1 MEFTPEMIPTTEVI
15 SRRKKTP
22 LDYVC
27 LVFQALVIIA
37 LILLIAAASSKTSN
51 NKKDDNNFHAN
62 GVIVYVVFVL
72 VYIIYIVLEFCSS
85 SCSYLMHK
93 TSSMGIYDKMQR
105 IFYTHPEIIFHCE
118 TYHYEYRGNYDNR
131 RGQRPTK
138 QKIVTYREDYSMPYY
153 SSRDI
158 SGLFVLN
165 CDKEVVQNKAYIQLE
180 LIEEINFADNL
191 SYMDYEAV
199 RSDFYM
205 RNRPRDYYMTYY
217 EKRIIPGLSQF
228 NLVKIGNTEPFM
240 VNICFFILSTIFI
253 CAEFYKCYVDKLCVP
268 QRFTIRKIIST
279 RYDLNAQQYQERYQY
294 FMPALDLHNQQYTY
308 QPQEY
313 NYLNNDYNV
322 DLPTKDDLAKAEQY
336 SSKIPDYQI
345 QSYTCFNGD
354 IKVGVVKDDPSYCSA
369 NFSSD
374 LPPGCQEKDKEFI
387 DQFAQKYG
395 EQGLMKYPSI

>member
-22 LDYVC
+22 LDYAC

-37 LILLIAAASSKTSN
+37 LILLIAAAGSQKKYNETE
-51 NKKDDNNFHAN
+51 NKFHTN
-62 GVIVYVVFVL
+62 GPIVYVIFVL

-131 RGQRPTK
+131 GGQKPTK

-158 SGLFVLN
+158 SGLFILN

-191 SYMDYEAV
+191 TYMDYEAV

-205 RNRPRDYYMTYY
+205 RNRPKDYYMTYY
-217 EKRIIPGLSQF
+217 EKRIIPGLSHF

-313 NYLNNDYNV
+313 NYLNNDFNV